1 MTNKQHSS
9 KIIHAIFMLAIFC
22 LAIFVAPMATI
33 TLAESQ
39 TASFVTNSSNLN
51 FSYNGNTSTVYTS
64 PTGWTKGT
72 ESNATSGVINVDYY
86 NDTFN
91 LDLDDLPS
99 KMQNAD
105 NHMLMIN
112 SKSKND
118 STPKAQYY
126 TNSSAF
132 ELSPYSSYKIKVYT
146 RVTAELLSNNTLN
159 SARAS
164 IYVTGLENDLA
175 FENIDYN
182 QASEWTAYTF
192 YITTGFEKQNV
203 KLELWLGSKPNYA
216 SNGAVFF
223 DNIEISQISQNEI
236 TSAPRTKALNL
247 DKSALVSD
255 INADFETSSLADWTR
270 INEMATN
277 ANAEI
282 IDLSNKNTSESK
294 KITYVGTDLS
304 ANNTKA
310 LVLYTTNEDTTYFG
324 YRSKDINVKMHDI
337 VKVSVN
343 VKVADL
349 KGSAYVN
356 LVENTVQN
364 MAGSDIEAITP
375 ITKSITISSNSNN
388 AFQNNYTT
396 CSFYIKGRSLYNTSF
411 KLELCLGSKSSP
423 ASGLVAFDN
432 IKIEEISYQDYSSL
446 SEDTYNVQVALDS
459 DPNSYLISNSAFN
472 VVEKADKTLTY
483 PLTPSNWTHKVEDK
497 NDVVFGVINTNST
510 IYDANKES
518 FKGFA
523 NPGNPQG
530 FGSVETDSNNILL
543 MRNLNKTYQSI
554 TSSDF
559 DIASNSYYKLSFA
572 YNLIET
578 NSETNIFNVYVKDE
592 NGQTLYSDQNIA
604 RTDGVWKTYTIYINT
619 KVYSNTLNLILT
631 LGQKEETVRGIVY
644 LDNVMLAKDAN
655 MTQDQYNELAKTNNV
670 LDFQEGNFNL
680 VEYDKDGLYTPLR
693 YTASEENEYAFGGM
707 IDAEDAT
714 DAYEVEKSPNNTS
727 ALNYIMMLQT
737 FDDVTYSLTAKDDLS
752 LSANSYYKFSVDV
765 KVQGNGILNA
775 NKDDYDKTFGAKFAL
790 SGLDQQIEGIVSN
803 EWTTY
808 TIYVACTYAVDV
820 NIQFALVSLD
830 NNTSGIAYF
839 DNYKYEVIDSD
850 TYNLAKVNITDTETN
865 LFVDETDV
873 DEDADTS
880 TPVNIEY
887 IWYLI
892 PTLILAV
899 ALILALVAYLLRK
912 FKIKKWEKRKI
923 NEYDRDK
930 TVHRDVIR
938 AEAEKRRDESVK
950 EIKARIAELE
960 AEKAH
965 IEQVHQEQLKATRG
979 ASRAQGISKSTERE
993 FKQYAKLH
1001 TAVENR
1007 IISLNKQIDNMNTAE
1022 YLLSLQHKI
1031 MIEKAK
1037 KEREAKEQAFE
1048 KDKQNKKAKK

>member
-631 LGQKEETVRGIVY
+631 LGQKEETARGIVY